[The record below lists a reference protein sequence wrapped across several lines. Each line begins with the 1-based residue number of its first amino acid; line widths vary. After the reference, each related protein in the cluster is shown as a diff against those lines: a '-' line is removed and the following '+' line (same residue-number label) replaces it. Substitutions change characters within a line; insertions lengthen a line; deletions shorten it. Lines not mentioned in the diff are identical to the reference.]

1 MHFKTTHTRVEE
13 WVSHKFTIAMAD
25 DWVCCTN
32 CNLLNTQY
40 IRVPEYEFQ
49 SLVMLE
55 CSRKCSC
62 ESLSDSRNRAW
73 LHPCQC
79 DPAVLGEYDKLR
91 RYFCYIGPNWSQNKC
106 RQLLI
111 ALISHC
117 SFSMFYIIQWM
128 IFDFC
133 QCHVGCRRSNK
144 QFISKSGWVQCLS
157 GPSS

>member
-1 MHFKTTHTRVEE
+1 
-13 WVSHKFTIAMAD
+13 MAD

-111 ALISHC
+111 ALKPLFVLNVLHNSMNDIWLLSMCSVMKHVHVYTKAHRLQSHDDGTWLLNC
-117 SFSMFYIIQWM
+117 
-128 IFDFC
+128 
-133 QCHVGCRRSNK
+133 CHQMSYFK
-144 QFISKSGWVQCLS
+144 AKMHETALPQT
-157 GPSS
+157 P